1 MSRTV
6 GAKDKKPRKT
16 PVRRPKRVMLTKTEV
31 NLAAKLGVTPQQ
43 LAVEK
48 IKLQR
53 KPRKPRIPK
62 VDWEKLAKNLQQA
75 LAAEIKENDSLKKE
89 LDVARGALHLAT
101 AKSAILIKQIEF
113 LQNMTAKVLAN
124 ANGND

>member
-1 MSRTV
+1 MSRTP

-16 PVRRPKRVMLTKTEV
+16 PVKKILVTKSQVDLAKR
-31 NLAAKLGVTPQQ
+31 LGVSVEEY
-43 LAVEK
+43 AKEK
-48 IKLQR
+48 IKLS
-53 KPRKPRIPK
+53 KPRKPRVPK

-75 LAAEIKENDSLKKE
+75 LATEIKENDSLKEE

-101 AKSAILIKQIEF
+101 AKNAILIKQIDF

>member
-1 MSRTV
+1 MSRTP

-16 PVRRPKRVMLTKTEV
+16 PVKKILVTKSQVDLAKR
-31 NLAAKLGVTPQQ
+31 LGVSVEEY
-43 LAVEK
+43 AKEK
-48 IKLQR
+48 IKLS
-53 KPRKPRIPK
+53 KPRKPRTPRVPK

-75 LAAEIKENDSLKKE
+75 LATEIKENDSLKEE

-101 AKSAILIKQIEF
+101 AKSAILIKQIDF

>member
-1 MSRTV
+1 MSRTP

-16 PVRRPKRVMLTKTEV
+16 PVKKILVTKSQVDLAKR
-31 NLAAKLGVTPQQ
+31 LGVSVEEY
-43 LAVEK
+43 AKEK
-48 IKLQR
+48 IKLS
-53 KPRKPRIPK
+53 KPRKPRTPK
-62 VDWEKLAKNLQQA
+62 IDWEKLAKNLQQA
-75 LAAEIKENDSLKKE
+75 LATEIKENDSLKEE

-101 AKSAILIKQIEF
+101 AKSAILIKQIDF

>member
-1 MSRTV
+1 MSRTP

-16 PVRRPKRVMLTKTEV
+16 PVKKILVTKSQV
-31 NLAAKLGVTPQQ
+31 DLANRLGVSVEEY
-43 LAVEK
+43 AKEK
-48 IKLQR
+48 IKLSKPR
-53 KPRKPRIPK
+53 KPRKPRVPK

-75 LAAEIKENDSLKKE
+75 LATEIKENDSLKEE

-101 AKSAILIKQIEF
+101 AKSAILIKQIDF

>member
-1 MSRTV
+1 MSRTP

-16 PVRRPKRVMLTKTEV
+16 PVKKILVTKSQV
-31 NLAAKLGVTPQQ
+31 DLANRLGVSVEEY
-43 LAVEK
+43 AKEK
-48 IKLQR
+48 IKLS
-53 KPRKPRIPK
+53 KPRKPRTPK
-62 VDWEKLAKNLQQA
+62 VDWERLAKNLQQA
-75 LAAEIKENDSLKKE
+75 LATEIKENDSLKEE

-101 AKSAILIKQIEF
+101 AKSAILIKQIDF

>member
-1 MSRTV
+1 MSRTP

-16 PVRRPKRVMLTKTEV
+16 PVKKILVTKSQVDLAKR
-31 NLAAKLGVTPQQ
+31 LGVSVEEY
-43 LAVEK
+43 AKEK
-48 IKLQR
+48 IKLS
-53 KPRKPRIPK
+53 KPRKPRTPK
-62 VDWEKLAKNLQQA
+62 VDWERLAKNLQQA
-75 LAAEIKENDSLKKE
+75 LATEIKENDSLKEE

-101 AKSAILIKQIEF
+101 AKSAILIKQIDF